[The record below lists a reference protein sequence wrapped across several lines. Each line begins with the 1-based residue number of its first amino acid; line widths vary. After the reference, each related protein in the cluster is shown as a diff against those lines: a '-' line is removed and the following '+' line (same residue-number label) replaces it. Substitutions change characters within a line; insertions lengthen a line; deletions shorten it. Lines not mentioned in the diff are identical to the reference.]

1 MNKASC
7 KIDIMNKAYFMKIKI
22 ITFIGLIV
30 TLAGCQ
36 PLSATFSKKNK
47 PQTTTTETTTPKNN
61 NYSKV
66 PSSAAMND
74 EEMLVLQAETAAKEQ
89 AERRAEMARKRKA
102 AQAAKVTT
110 GTVGDATI
118 VSGSID
124 EMPTTIEKLEEQQA
138 MEAARKSAI
147 AEANKEAEQ
156 ALKLQKSEELAVKA
170 EQERLEREKAEAVA
184 AAKAKAEKE
193 EKERLAKAK
202 IEREKAE
209 AAKLAALKAEAERK
223 EKERL
228 EQERL
233 EREAK
238 IAAAKA
244 EQERLEREKAEAV
257 AAAKAKAEKA
267 AAIAAENRQRTTK
280 EETETTK
287 KTEEETEK
295 ERAARYA
302 NQNLDLY
309 KEDDEKARWKL
320 SNRKTFSKRKPS
332 KTSPDDELE
341 SAVTE
346 TTSGERKE
354 QTLVNANIPVS
365 LAGMESDPVM
375 SKIDNIPTP
384 TLKSYYFPIEKLE
397 TAKAYCYISNDGS
410 PDTTYWLMKSITF
423 AGKSFLITEKYN
435 NNFVM
440 ISSSRER
447 INEVGAYIESFTAYE
462 SSGLGGTQAVEYWV
476 EDDEGF
482 RWNMDDGKFAMV
494 SMNYNSSDFPNYD
507 ITSYRERHFLDKN
520 GVFTFENRDLKT
532 IVLEDRQT
540 TVYVDNK
547 NNEESYPSSCENHYA
562 KGIGLVKYTINKRDK
577 GFTLARTYQLTRTIS
592 YSEWQNLIKK

>member
-1 MNKASC
+1 MNKAFC

-47 PQTTTTETTTPKNN
+47 PQTTTTETSTPENN
-61 NYSKV
+61 NYFKV
-66 PSSAAMND
+66 PSSAAVD
-74 EEMLVLQAETAAKEQ
+74 TEEMLVVQAKTAAKEQ

-110 GTVGDATI
+110 GTVDDATI
-118 VSGSID
+118 ISSSID
-124 EMPTTIEKLEEQQA
+124 EMPTTIEKLEEQQANKLSKELLEKRKA

-170 EQERLEREKAEAVA
+170 EQERLERA
-184 AAKAKAEKE
+184 
-193 EKERLAKAK
+193 
-202 IEREKAE
+202 
-209 AAKLAALKAEAERK
+209 
-223 EKERL
+223 
-228 EQERL
+228 
-233 EREAK
+233 AK

-257 AAAKAKAEKA
+257 AAAKAKAEKE

-309 KEDDEKARWKL
+309 KEDDKKAKWKL
-320 SNRKTFSKRKPS
+320 SNRKTFSKRKDS
-332 KTSPDDELE
+332 KTSPADELE

-375 SKIDNIPTP
+375 NKIDNIPIP

-520 GVFTFENRDLKT
+520 GVFTFDNRDLKT

-562 KGIGLVKYTINKRDK
+562 KGIGLVKYTINKQDK
-577 GFTLARTYQLTRTIS
+577 GFTLARTYRLTRTIS

>member
-1 MNKASC
+1 MNKAFC

-47 PQTTTTETTTPKNN
+47 PQTTTTETKTPENN
-61 NYSKV
+61 NYFKV
-66 PSSAAMND
+66 PSSAAVD
-74 EEMLVLQAETAAKEQ
+74 TEEMLVVQAKTAAKEQ

-110 GTVGDATI
+110 GTVDDATI
-118 VSGSID
+118 ISSSID
-124 EMPTTIEKLEEQQA
+124 EMPTTIEMLEEQQANKLSKELLEKRKA

-170 EQERLEREKAEAVA
+170 EQERLERE
-184 AAKAKAEKE
+184 
-193 EKERLAKAK
+193 
-202 IEREKAE
+202 
-209 AAKLAALKAEAERK
+209 
-223 EKERL
+223 
-228 EQERL
+228 
-233 EREAK
+233 AK

-257 AAAKAKAEKA
+257 AAAKAKAEKE

-309 KEDDEKARWKL
+309 KEDDKKAKWKL
-320 SNRKTFSKRKPS
+320 SNRKTFSKRKDS
-332 KTSPDDELE
+332 KTSPADELE

-375 SKIDNIPTP
+375 NKIDNIPTP

-562 KGIGLVKYTINKRDK
+562 KGIGLVKYTINKQDK
-577 GFTLARTYQLTRTIS
+577 GFTLARTYRLTRTIS

>member
-1 MNKASC
+1 M
-7 KIDIMNKAYFMKIKI
+7 
-22 ITFIGLIV
+22 
-30 TLAGCQ
+30 
-36 PLSATFSKKNK
+36 
-47 PQTTTTETTTPKNN
+47 
-61 NYSKV
+61 
-66 PSSAAMND
+66 
-74 EEMLVLQAETAAKEQ
+74 
-89 AERRAEMARKRKA
+89 
-102 AQAAKVTT
+102 
-110 GTVGDATI
+110 
-118 VSGSID
+118 
-124 EMPTTIEKLEEQQA
+124 
-138 MEAARKSAI
+138 
-147 AEANKEAEQ
+147 
-156 ALKLQKSEELAVKA
+156 
-170 EQERLEREKAEAVA
+170 
-184 AAKAKAEKE
+184 
-193 EKERLAKAK
+193 AKAK

-209 AAKLAALKAEAERK
+209 AAKLAALKAEAARK

-257 AAAKAKAEKA
+257 AAAKAKAEKE

-309 KEDDEKARWKL
+309 KEDDKKAKWKL
-320 SNRKTFSKRKPS
+320 SNRKIFSKRKDS
-332 KTSPDDELE
+332 KTSPADELE

-375 SKIDNIPTP
+375 NKIDNIPTP

-562 KGIGLVKYTINKRDK
+562 KGIGLVKYTINKQDK
-577 GFTLARTYQLTRTIS
+577 GFTLARTYRLTRTIS